1 MKLMHSLHIGETA
14 KIALIVIA
22 AYATIAIVTY
32 LSW

>member
-1 MKLMHSLHIGETA
+1 MKLLSSLHIGETA

-22 AYATIAIVTY
+22 AYATIAVVTY